1 VCTRGKPCF
10 TRATPAAIGITSTPA
25 RADIIM
31 KTAHWDLH
39 NGPYTESYSA
49 RDEVKASPGTAYV
62 RAQAEG
68 DSELKVK

>member
-1 VCTRGKPCF
+1 
-10 TRATPAAIGITSTPA
+10 
-25 RADIIM
+25 M